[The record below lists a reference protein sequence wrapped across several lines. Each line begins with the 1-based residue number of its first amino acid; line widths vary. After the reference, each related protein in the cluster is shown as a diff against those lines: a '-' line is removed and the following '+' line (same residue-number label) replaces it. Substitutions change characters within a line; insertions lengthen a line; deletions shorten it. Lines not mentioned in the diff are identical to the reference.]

1 MQSDTSSLPL
11 VVENLSCRYKTREES
26 TLVGVS
32 FSAQEGQIILIAGE
46 SGCGKT
52 TLLRCINGLIPRSYK
67 ADLSGTILLHG
78 QSYTGKPL
86 AEISQVVGTVLQDP
100 ERQILGAYVRNE
112 IAFGLENLG
121 VPRDEIVSRIAE
133 TLEYLGISHLGDRET
148 FSLSGGEKQK
158 LALAGV
164 LVMRPD
170 ILALDEPLANLDS
183 TSAKEA
189 LTLIRKMADEGK
201 TILIIEHRVEDVL
214 AVRPDLVMF
223 MDEGCMTYMGSVD
236 GLLQTANYHA
246 VKLPAPV
253 VIARATEEDQRHDQ
267 APPPAIRSDA
277 ETLVEFQK
285 VSFHYPNGPTVIDGV
300 DLAIRHG
307 DIVALLGPNGAGKT
321 TLIKHAIGLLRPTE
335 GRVLLE
341 GKDSNEMTVANMAR
355 TVGYVFQSPRHMLFA
370 PTIKEELAFGPRNLG
385 FSPEDIETNIK
396 SALAV
401 VNLIGEADRPPLAL
415 SFGQQKR
422 ASIGS
427 ILAMRSAILVMDEP
441 TAGQDYANYM
451 NFMDSVVGLRGDDG
465 AAYVFSAIVFIT
477 HDLDLAVSYANRV
490 LLMSEGK
497 IVADGSPQN
506 VLADFDLLRRC
517 RIHPTSLLKANLEHL
532 DKTGGFLRTL
542 SLAHALRK

>member
-1 MQSDTSSLPL
+1 MHSDTSSLPL
-11 VVENLSCRYKTREES
+11 VVENLSCRYKTREEPA
-26 TLVGVS
+26 LVDIS
-32 FSAQEGQIILIAGE
+32 FSAQAGQIILIAGE

-67 ADLSGTILLHG
+67 TDLDGTILLYG
-78 QSYTGKPL
+78 QSYAGKPL

-112 IAFGLENLG
+112 VAFGLENLG
-121 VPRDEIVSRIAE
+121 VPRDEIVSRIDE
-133 TLEYLGISHLGDRET
+133 TLDYLGINHLGNRET
-148 FSLSGGEKQK
+148 FTLSGGEKQK
-158 LALAGV
+158 VALAGV
-164 LVMRPD
+164 LVMQPD
-170 ILALDEPLANLDS
+170 ILTLDEPLANLDP

-189 LTLIRKMADEGK
+189 LALIRRLADEGK

-214 AVRPDLVMF
+214 ALNPDLVMF
-223 MDEGCMTYMGSVD
+223 MDHGQVTYMGSVD
-236 GLLQTANYHA
+236 GLLKTANYHA

-253 VIARATEEDQRHDQ
+253 VIARATEEDLPHDQ
-267 APPPAIRSDA
+267 APPPAARSDA
-277 ETLVEFQK
+277 EPLVEFQK
-285 VSFHYPNGPTVIDGV
+285 VSFHYPNGPTVVDGV
-300 DLAIRHG
+300 DLTIRHG

-335 GRVLLE
+335 GRVLLG
-341 GKDSNEMTVANMAR
+341 GKDSSEMTVANMAR

-370 PTIKEELAFGPRNLG
+370 STVEEELAFGPRNLG
-385 FSPEDIETNIK
+385 FSPEDIEANTK

-401 VNLIGEADRPPLAL
+401 VNLSDESERPPLAL

-422 ASIGS
+422 VSIAS

-441 TAGQDYANYM
+441 TSGQDYANYM

-465 AAYVFSAIVFIT
+465 TAYVFSAIVFIT

-490 LLMSEGK
+490 VLMNEGK
-497 IVADGSPQN
+497 IVADGRPQD
-506 VLADFDLLRRC
+506 VLADFDLLQRC

-542 SLAHALRK
+542 SLAHALKE